1 MDGKLNIPCH
11 IAFIM
16 DGNGRWAKKRMMPRT
31 YGHKVG
37 AETFRK
43 VVEYCGQIGVKH
55 VTVYAFST
63 ENWKRPKAE
72 IEAIF
77 NLFDSFIRQ
86 EEEKSEETRCRIVF
100 IGDKAPFDEELRN
113 RMINLENKT
122 RNNGFTVN
130 VGINYGGR
138 AEIVNAVNKLISEGK
153 TQITEE
159 DISRNVYTSE
169 SPDPD
174 MIVRTGGEYRTSNFL
189 MWQSAYSEL
198 YVTDTLWPDMNE
210 AEIDKIVL
218 EYNKRNRRFGGL

>member
-1 MDGKLNIPCH
+1 
-11 IAFIM
+11 M

-37 AETFRK
+37 AEAFRK

-86 EEEKSEETRCRIVF
+86 EEEKSEETRYRIVF

>member
-1 MDGKLNIPCH
+1 
-11 IAFIM
+11 M

-86 EEEKSEETRCRIVF
+86 EEEKSEETRYRIVF